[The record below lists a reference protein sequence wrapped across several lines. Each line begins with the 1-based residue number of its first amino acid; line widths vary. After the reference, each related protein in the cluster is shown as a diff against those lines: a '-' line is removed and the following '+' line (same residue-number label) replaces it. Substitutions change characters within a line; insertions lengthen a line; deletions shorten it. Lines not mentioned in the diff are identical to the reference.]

1 MDMKKTALVAFAL
14 ITALFVAGCNGGDAQ
29 QKNSGAD
36 KGSKAPITVATL
48 NQIDAWPAWAAM
60 KDGSAKEAG
69 ADYTMK
75 IYEAGIALV
84 EDMAT
89 NKWQIGDAG
98 AVPSMLGVL
107 NRNVTIIGVAS
118 DESAAN
124 AVLAKEDSP
133 IFKNKVKDGVYG
145 NAESVRGK
153 AIYTTTASSAHYV
166 VQNYLKALGLTES
179 DVNLQNA
186 SQPECLKALKDGKA
200 DLVVLWSPY
209 LYDAERDGAKV
220 VASGADVGATNY
232 MLYLA
237 DRDWAKE
244 HPKEVAAFLKAVS
257 KKTEEYTANEDGN
270 NKALK
275 SFFKDYA
282 SLDVSDDIIKKE
294 RDTHKLFTAK
304 EQLAL
309 MEDGDVAKSMEE
321 VSRFFMD
328 INKLAPSNYGRM
340 VKNNFNI
347 DSTYLKLAAGETKT
361 SGNQ

>member
-1 MDMKKTALVAFAL
+1 MKKTALIALAL

-29 QKNSGAD
+29 QKNAGAD
-36 KGSKAPITVATL
+36 KESQAPITVATL
-48 NQIDAWPAWAAM
+48 NQIDAWPAWSAM

-75 IYEAGIALV
+75 TYEAGIALV
-84 EDMAT
+84 EDLAT
-89 NKWQIGDAG
+89 KKWHIGDAG
-98 AVPSMLGVL
+98 AVPTMLGVL
-107 NRNVTIIGVAS
+107 NRNISIIGVAS

-133 IFKNKVKDGVYG
+133 IFKNEVKEGVYG
-145 NAESVRGK
+145 SAESVRGK
-153 AIYTTTASSAHYV
+153 AIYTTMASSAHFV
-166 VQNYLKALGLTES
+166 VQNYLKTLGLSES

-186 SQPECLKALKDGKA
+186 SQTECLKALKDGKA

-209 LYDAERDGAKV
+209 LYDAEKDGAKV

-232 MLYLA
+232 MLYLV

-244 HPKEVAAFLKAVS
+244 HSKEVVAFLKAVS
-257 KKTEEYTANEDGN
+257 KKTEDYAAAEDEN
-270 NKALK
+270 SKDLK
-275 SFFKDYA
+275 LFFKDYA

-294 RDTHKLFTAK
+294 RDTHKFFTAE

-328 INKLAPSNYGRM
+328 INKLAASNYGRM

-347 DSTYLKLAAGETKT
+347 DSTYLKQAADEA
-361 SGNQ
+361 